1 MRCCSRKE
9 SSLAQWEIRRRI
21 QARRRE
27 ALRERGQARKT
38 RRSMMMLMHKPKTCS
53 LFSRVFCFR
62 DSDFR
67 TLAWLLSVTMGISV
81 VSFMLCL
88 LVILEVNVKLLV
100 MGQWLVRKHFLLNT
114 MVVNAQL
121 SILSQLFCSEAVIC
135 CSVSVSL
142 NLVSS

>member
-1 MRCCSRKE
+1 
-9 SSLAQWEIRRRI
+9 
-21 QARRRE
+21 
-27 ALRERGQARKT
+27 
-38 RRSMMMLMHKPKTCS
+38 MMLMHKPKTCS

-62 DSDFR
+62 DSDFC
-67 TLAWLLSVTMGISV
+67 TLAWMLSVTMGISV

-135 CSVSVSL
+135 CSISVSL